1 VTERQRAVLEFIQA
15 YIRMKG
21 FAPSLQDVATG
32 LGLRSKSN
40 IHRVIHDLEDQGLLT
55 LVPNKVRTIKLRD
68 RSVEKMLSL

>member
-1 VTERQRAVLEFIQA
+1 MTERQRAVLEFIQA